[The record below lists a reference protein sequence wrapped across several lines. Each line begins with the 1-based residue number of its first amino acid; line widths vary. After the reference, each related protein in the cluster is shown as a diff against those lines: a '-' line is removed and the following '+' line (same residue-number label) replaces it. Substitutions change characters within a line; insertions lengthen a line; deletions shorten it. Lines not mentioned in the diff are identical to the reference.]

1 MTKSLRIVQMI
12 DDLEIGGAEKLVV
25 SLARQAGAV
34 GLDLTV
40 ASLNSA
46 FDQVILDELKACGV
60 TYAFFPAA
68 HLLDLKRLVR
78 LTRYLRRGGF
88 DLVQCHLGYANIVGV
103 LAARAA
109 GLPVIGTL
117 HSTGN
122 LADYPHPAILWLEGQ
137 ILRHLAQ
144 RIIAVGQTVAEAFR
158 PRLAPREIQIIVN
171 PASPPVSLTPE
182 QRRAV
187 RQEMGCD
194 DSCPMLISVGRFAPP
209 KGYHDLMEALSL
221 LQQTHPNFV
230 MLMAGDGPL
239 FDEIRQAALQKG
251 LEGQIRFLGFRDDVP
266 LLLAASDIFVS
277 SSHWEGLPLAVLEA
291 MQAGL
296 PVVATAVGDIP
307 HIVAQDAG
315 LIVPP
320 HAPPRLA
327 EAIASLLD
335 SPSRRT
341 EMGRAAQARVRQ
353 EYSAEAWIQKMM
365 HLYTEVLSEEGRTR

>member
-1 MTKSLRIVQMI
+1 MNKTLRVVQMI

-25 SLARQAGAV
+25 SLARQAAAV

-40 ASLNSA
+40 VSLNSA
-46 FDQVILDELKACGV
+46 FDQVILDELTACNV
-60 TYAFFPAA
+60 EYIFFPAA
-68 HLLDLKRLVR
+68 HLMNLRRLIR
-78 LTRYLRRGGF
+78 LAQYLRRGGF

-103 LAARAA
+103 LAARLA

-122 LADYPHPAILWLEGQ
+122 LSDYPHAAILWLEGQ
-137 ILRHLAQ
+137 ILRYLAQ
-144 RIIAVGQTVAEAFR
+144 RVVAVGQIVAEAFR
-158 PRLAPREIQIIVN
+158 SRLAPKEIQVIFN
-171 PASPPVSLTPE
+171 PAPPPMSFTPE
-182 QRRAV
+182 QRRLV
-187 RQEMGCD
+187 RQEVGCEA
-194 DSCPMLISVGRFAPP
+194 SCPLLISVGRFAPP
-209 KGYHDLMEALSL
+209 KGYHDLIEALSL
-221 LQQTHPNFV
+221 LRETHPHFV

-239 FDEIRQAALQKG
+239 FDEICQAALQKG
-251 LEGQIRFLGFRDDVP
+251 LDGQIRFLGFRDDVP

-291 MQAGL
+291 MQVGL
-296 PVVATAVGDIP
+296 PIVATAVGDIP

-365 HLYTEVLSEEGRTR
+365 RLYAEALLQERQPV